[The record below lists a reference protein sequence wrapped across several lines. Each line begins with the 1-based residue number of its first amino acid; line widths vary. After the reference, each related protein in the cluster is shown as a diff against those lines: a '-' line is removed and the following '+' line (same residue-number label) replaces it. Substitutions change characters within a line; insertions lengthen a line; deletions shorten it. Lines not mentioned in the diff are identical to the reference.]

1 MPSCL
6 LLKLY
11 QSTSFRVGRML
22 ICRSLVL
29 GVSVGEAEEVVLV
42 QVHDD
47 QLVCGSQVHWH
58 LGEFLVKVT
67 SVSTV
72 PLQVWRVMAEG
83 GTEEQRSE
91 KDGMN
96 QMGKEEKT
104 PVKQKCWEENWFPFN
119 RKLLF
124 TTVKSIRATK
134 R

>member
-1 MPSCL
+1 
-6 LLKLY
+6 
-11 QSTSFRVGRML
+11 ML
-22 ICRSLVL
+22 ICRSRVL
-29 GVSVGEAEEVVLV
+29 GVSVGEAEKVVLV

-83 GTEEQRSE
+83 GTGQQRSE
-91 KDGMN
+91 KNGMN

-104 PVKQKCWEENWFPFN
+104 PVKRTC
-119 RKLLF
+119 
-124 TTVKSIRATK
+124 
-134 R
+134 